1 MLQNNGLYEIGME
14 ELTEITGGGWLSVA
28 GGALIAAGAIV
39 SGGGAL
45 VVGVGIAGG
54 VMTAVAGW

>member
-1 MLQNNGLYEIGME
+1 MNNSNFALLTQD
-14 ELTEITGGGWLSVA
+14 ELEAVDGGGWLSVV
-28 GGALIAAGAIV
+28 GGGLIIAGAIV

-54 VMTAVAGW
+54 VLTAVSGW